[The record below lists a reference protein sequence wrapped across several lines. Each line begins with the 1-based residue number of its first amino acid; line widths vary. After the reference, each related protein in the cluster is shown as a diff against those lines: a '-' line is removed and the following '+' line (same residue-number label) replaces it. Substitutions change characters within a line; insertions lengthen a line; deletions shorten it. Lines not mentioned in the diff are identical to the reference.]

1 LDGTAVIKSVVSM
14 SGFMCFPFN
23 TAKDPGCD
31 NVIGNS
37 TDSPITDYVNQ
48 PTGKPNIYSAGLCH
62 R

>member
-1 LDGTAVIKSVVSM
+1 LDGTADIKSVVSV

-23 TAKDPGCD
+23 TAKDTGFY

-37 TDSPITDYVNQ
+37 TDCPITDYVNQ
-48 PTGKPNIYSAGLCH
+48 PTGKPNIYSAELCH